1 MNSKSIRKFT
11 VGLFLI
17 LLTAS
22 SCTSTRIAILTT
34 TENDE
39 IELFTTKLPQREYV
53 EICYIQTDGS
63 IFHTPQKLLDGLK
76 KKGIE
81 LKADAII
88 DIKFDFQTW
97 YPVASGIAI
106 KYKE

>member
-1 MNSKSIRKFT
+1 MTRKSIGKFT
-11 VGLFLI
+11 LGLLLI
-17 LLTAS
+17 LVTAS
-22 SCTSTRIAILTT
+22 SCTTTRIATLTA

-39 IELFTTKLPQREYV
+39 IELFTTKLPQRDYV
-53 EICYIQTDGS
+53 EICYIQTDGA

-88 DIKFDFQTW
+88 DIKYDFQAW